1 MLLCAPGLVCFPFT
15 TFSSLFCKTSTT
27 NDDFPEPETPVTTV
41 KIPSG
46 KLTSSF
52 FKLYAVAPETESKY
66 FSQADVVNGEL
77 INKKEHYTC
86 KENNQNFLV
95 TFLTD
100 PKWEQTATMLFIT
113 ILENL

>member
-1 MLLCAPGLVCFPFT
+1 MRVIKVLIFMLFL
-15 TFSSLFCKTSTT
+15 TFSAHALA
-27 NDDFPEPETPVTTV
+27 ET
-41 KIPSG
+41 KC
-46 KLTSSF
+46 
-52 FKLYAVAPETESKY
+52 KY

-95 TFLTD
+95 TFFTD

>member
-1 MLLCAPGLVCFPFT
+1 MRVIKALIFILFL
-15 TFSSLFCKTSTT
+15 TFSAHALA
-27 NDDFPEPETPVTTV
+27 ET
-41 KIPSG
+41 KC
-46 KLTSSF
+46 
-52 FKLYAVAPETESKY
+52 KY
-66 FSQADVVNGEL
+66 FSEADVVNGEL

-95 TFLTD
+95 TFFTD

>member
-1 MLLCAPGLVCFPFT
+1 MRVIKALIFILFL
-15 TFSSLFCKTSTT
+15 TFSAHALA
-27 NDDFPEPETPVTTV
+27 ET
-41 KIPSG
+41 KC
-46 KLTSSF
+46 
-52 FKLYAVAPETESKY
+52 KY
-66 FSQADVVNGEL
+66 FSEADVVNGEL

>member
-1 MLLCAPGLVCFPFT
+1 MKVIKVLMFILFL
-15 TFSSLFCKTSTT
+15 TFSAHALA
-27 NDDFPEPETPVTTV
+27 ET
-41 KIPSG
+41 KC
-46 KLTSSF
+46 
-52 FKLYAVAPETESKY
+52 KY

-86 KENNQNFLV
+86 KENNQNFFV

-100 PKWEQTATMLFIT
+100 PKWEHTATMLFIT

>member
-1 MLLCAPGLVCFPFT
+1 MRVIKALIFILFL
-15 TFSSLFCKTSTT
+15 TFSAHALA
-27 NDDFPEPETPVTTV
+27 ET
-41 KIPSG
+41 KC
-46 KLTSSF
+46 
-52 FKLYAVAPETESKY
+52 KY

-86 KENNQNFLV
+86 KENNQNFFV

-100 PKWEQTATMLFIT
+100 PKWEHTATMLFIT

>member
-1 MLLCAPGLVCFPFT
+1 MVKRILIILAFFICFANA
-15 TFSSLFCKTSTT
+15 SLA
-27 NDDFPEPETPVTTV
+27 ET
-41 KIPSG
+41 KC
-46 KLTSSF
+46 
-52 FKLYAVAPETESKY
+52 KY
-66 FSQADVVNGEL
+66 FSQADVVDGEL

-95 TFLTD
+95 TFFTD

>member
-1 MLLCAPGLVCFPFT
+1 MRVIKALIFILFL
-15 TFSSLFCKTSTT
+15 TFSVHALA
-27 NDDFPEPETPVTTV
+27 ET
-41 KIPSG
+41 KC
-46 KLTSSF
+46 
-52 FKLYAVAPETESKY
+52 KY

-86 KENNQNFLV
+86 KENKQNFLV
-95 TFLTD
+95 TFFTD

>member
-1 MLLCAPGLVCFPFT
+1 MRVIKALIFILFL
-15 TFSSLFCKTSTT
+15 TFSAHALAGTKC
-27 NDDFPEPETPVTTV
+27 
-41 KIPSG
+41 
-46 KLTSSF
+46 
-52 FKLYAVAPETESKY
+52 KY

-95 TFLTD
+95 TFFTD
-100 PKWEQTATMLFIT
+100 PKWEHTATMLFIT

>member
-1 MLLCAPGLVCFPFT
+1 MVKKILIILTFFICFANA
-15 TFSSLFCKTSTT
+15 SLA
-27 NDDFPEPETPVTTV
+27 ET
-41 KIPSG
+41 KC
-46 KLTSSF
+46 
-52 FKLYAVAPETESKY
+52 KY
-66 FSQADVVNGEL
+66 FSQADGVNGEI

-95 TFLTD
+95 TFFTD

>member
-1 MLLCAPGLVCFPFT
+1 MRVIKALIFILFL
-15 TFSSLFCKTSTT
+15 TFSAHALA
-27 NDDFPEPETPVTTV
+27 ET
-41 KIPSG
+41 KC
-46 KLTSSF
+46 
-52 FKLYAVAPETESKY
+52 KY
-66 FSQADVVNGEL
+66 FSLADVVNGEL

-95 TFLTD
+95 TFFTD

>member
-1 MLLCAPGLVCFPFT
+1 MRVIKVLIFMLFLTFT
-15 TFSSLFCKTSTT
+15 AHALA
-27 NDDFPEPETPVTTV
+27 ET
-41 KIPSG
+41 KC
-46 KLTSSF
+46 
-52 FKLYAVAPETESKY
+52 KY
-66 FSQADVVNGEL
+66 FSEADVINGEL

>member
-1 MLLCAPGLVCFPFT
+1 MRVIKALIFILFL
-15 TFSSLFCKTSTT
+15 TFSAHALA
-27 NDDFPEPETPVTTV
+27 ET
-41 KIPSG
+41 KC
-46 KLTSSF
+46 
-52 FKLYAVAPETESKY
+52 KY

-95 TFLTD
+95 TFFTD
-100 PKWEQTATMLFIT
+100 PKWEQTATMLFIV

>member
-1 MLLCAPGLVCFPFT
+1 MVKRILIISAFFICLTNA
-15 TFSSLFCKTSTT
+15 SLA
-27 NDDFPEPETPVTTV
+27 ET
-41 KIPSG
+41 KC
-46 KLTSSF
+46 
-52 FKLYAVAPETESKY
+52 KY
-66 FSQADVVNGEL
+66 FSQADVVNGEI

-95 TFLTD
+95 TFFTD

>member
-1 MLLCAPGLVCFPFT
+1 MRVIKALIFILFL
-15 TFSSLFCKTSTT
+15 TFSAHALA
-27 NDDFPEPETPVTTV
+27 ET
-41 KIPSG
+41 KC
-46 KLTSSF
+46 
-52 FKLYAVAPETESKY
+52 KY

-113 ILENL
+113 ILEKL

>member
-1 MLLCAPGLVCFPFT
+1 MRVIKALFFILFL
-15 TFSSLFCKTSTT
+15 TFSAHALA
-27 NDDFPEPETPVTTV
+27 ET
-41 KIPSG
+41 KC
-46 KLTSSF
+46 
-52 FKLYAVAPETESKY
+52 KY

>member
-1 MLLCAPGLVCFPFT
+1 MRVIKVSIFILFL
-15 TFSSLFCKTSTT
+15 TFSAHALA
-27 NDDFPEPETPVTTV
+27 ET
-41 KIPSG
+41 KC
-46 KLTSSF
+46 
-52 FKLYAVAPETESKY
+52 KY

-86 KENNQNFLV
+86 KESNQNFLV
-95 TFLTD
+95 TFFTD

>member
-1 MLLCAPGLVCFPFT
+1 MRVIKVLMFILFI
-15 TFSSLFCKTSTT
+15 TFSAHALA
-27 NDDFPEPETPVTTV
+27 ET
-41 KIPSG
+41 KC
-46 KLTSSF
+46 
-52 FKLYAVAPETESKY
+52 KY